1 MFIMLQN
8 PAYMPALFLNLTMMT
23 KDNRKLREGVVYST
37 KPDFVYD
44 INEESEHETLSP
56 EKQKLKISLDRKQRK
71 GKTVVLISGFVGKS
85 EDLELLAKEL
95 KTKCGVGGSAKDGEI
110 IIQGDM
116 IEKVKDILRTKS
128 YKC

>member
-1 MFIMLQN
+1 M
-8 PAYMPALFLNLTMMT
+8 
-23 KDNRKLREGVVYST
+23 KDNWKNREGIVYST
-37 KPDFVYD
+37 KQDFSYD
-44 INEESEHETLSP
+44 TNSESEPETLSP

-110 IIQGDM
+110 IIQG
-116 IEKVKDILRTKS
+116 ELKQKVAQILGQLGYKTKIIGG
-128 YKC
+128 